1 MLGMVMD
8 WVCMRR
14 VIHDLT
20 YALGGKSG
28 ISKDTRSV
36 AEILENYVLVQGW
49 EKLLHRLKSKLT

>member
-1 MLGMVMD
+1 MVMD

-14 VIHDLT
+14 VMHDLT

-36 AEILENYVLVQGW
+36 AEILENKVLVQGW
-49 EKLLHRLKSKLT
+49 GKLLHRLKSK